1 MNAGTREGEILQGL
15 YDETLVG
22 NAPRVLELTNE
33 ALVMGMEPQSLLFD
47 ALIPSLEEVGARFER
62 GDFFVPEMLIAGRAM
77 AGAMAVLRPLLA
89 ETGVETIGKFLMG
102 TVKGDVHDIGKNLVN
117 IMLEGAG
124 FEVIDLGVQV
134 APEKFVAAI
143 EEHHP
148 DIVGFSA
155 FLTTT
160 MPMFKANIN
169 ALEKSGLRDQVIIMV
184 GGAPVTQEYA
194 DAVGADGYA
203 ADASA
208 CVKKA
213 KDLLH
218 RKRSMVPA

>member
-1 MNAGTREGEILQGL
+1 MTPDEILKGL

-22 NAPRVLELTNE
+22 NAPRVLELTHE
-33 ALVMGMEPQSLLFD
+33 ALGMNMEPQNLLFD

-77 AGAMAVLRPLLA
+77 SGSMEVLRPLLA
-89 ETGVETIGKFLMG
+89 ETGVETVGKFLMG

-134 APEKFVAAI
+134 APETFIAKI
-143 EEHHP
+143 EEHQP

-160 MPMFKANIN
+160 MPMFKANMN
-169 ALEKSGLRDQVIIMV
+169 ALEKAGMRNDVIVMV

-203 ADASA
+203 ADASG
-208 CVKKA
+208 CVRKA
-213 KDLLH
+213 KALLKA
-218 RKRSMVPA
+218 KREKVSA

>member
-1 MNAGTREGEILQGL
+1 MTPDDILRGL
-15 YDETLVG
+15 FDETLVG
-22 NAPRVLELTNE
+22 NGPRVLELTHE
-33 ALVMGMEPQSLLFD
+33 ALAMDMEPQTLLFD
-47 ALIPSLEEVGARFER
+47 SLIPALEEVGARFER

-77 AGAMAVLRPLLA
+77 AGAMEVLRPLLA
-89 ETGVETIGKFLMG
+89 DTGVETVGKFLMG

-134 APEKFVAAI
+134 APETFVAKI
-143 EEHHP
+143 TEHQP

-169 ALEKSGLRDQVIIMV
+169 ALEKAGMRDDVIVMV

-203 ADASA
+203 ADASG
-208 CVKKA
+208 CVRRAKA
-213 KDLLH
+213 LLDE
-218 RKRSMVPA
+218 KRSKVPA